1 MRPLVHG
8 MMTAGNLV
16 IGLFFL
22 RFYRDRR
29 DVLFLLFGVAFWMLA
44 ANNAVLAVVAAT
56 AEATVGAYVLRLV
69 AFALIILAIVQ
80 KNRAR

>member
-1 MRPLVHG
+1 MRSLVHG
-8 MMTAGNLV
+8 MMTTGNLV

-29 DVLFLLFGVAFWMLA
+29 DVLFSLFGVAFWMLA
-44 ANNAVLAVVAAT
+44 ANNLVLALLDTEAA
-56 AEATVGAYVLRLV
+56 VGAYVLRLV